1 MAAAPD
7 QHQNLRIAV
16 SARACPPPMSTAY
29 VAPSLGARPPR
40 HAVAAPVVPLRK
52 RAAGLRARRCEFK
65 RPPYRVESALR
76 RPVGV
81 GTLCAY
87 HCPIEVRRSTGHEP
101 ARLSVAASSR
111 FPVTRQP
118 SRRPAAVPGIAAPP
132 RRHTSAAGWS
142 LWTDETQ
149 IRAEFRE
156 EFRRGRRQWP
166 WRRSAATRACA
177 DTSGAFGG
185 FLEIQ
190 P

>member
-81 GTLCAY
+81 GTLCAH

-101 ARLSVAASSR
+101 ARLSVAASSK

-118 SRRPAAVPGIAAPP
+118 IVVPDDRPQCRASRLRPGVTHQLPDGACGRMKLKYGRDSARSPGVADGNGHGVDRPQRGPVPTPAAP
-132 RRHTSAAGWS
+132 SAAS
-142 LWTDETQ
+142 
-149 IRAEFRE
+149 
-156 EFRRGRRQWP
+156 
-166 WRRSAATRACA
+166 
-177 DTSGAFGG
+177 
-185 FLEIQ
+185 
-190 P
+190 